1 MLLVPVAD
9 FLERQIAQQ
18 LGTDDLRA
26 PTALRESW
34 GSGTRRH
41 AQSAWIEEQLV
52 RCGWRSAAALAGLG
66 RELPEVAR
74 RINKSVSHPQAYFGD
89 LDVLWRAD
97 ASRRRPA
104 PPSAACLR

>member
-66 RELPEVAR
+66 RELPGPLRQVQGIAGR
-74 RINKSVSHPQAYFGD
+74 RHKLAGPRGLV
-89 LDVLWRAD
+89 
-97 ASRRRPA
+97 
-104 PPSAACLR
+104 PPDRTVPLCPREALR